1 MKRKRRRNFRE
12 ERAIELTKT
21 SKPAKKSAEVSSWPG
36 GGLRYTT
43 VLGIALI
50 VFFTLG
56 IYIQTVPVPPI
67 NYEDSY
73 YLVHNPYVNL
83 TSAFSR
89 FGTVWNEPYFANFH
103 PVTTTTWLVDR
114 ALADKSV
121 PFDGLPFRVT
131 QLLYSVIAAS
141 LLIPLYRRLGIPAIL
156 AVLGALVYA
165 VHPIHTEVV
174 AWLSARKDLIS
185 LIFIALSCLSW
196 LWARD
201 AGTPNQWRL
210 RHGFTVLLVLLAVL
224 SKPIAVILPVLF
236 LAYEFCSEPHA
247 AVTSWRWAQRHRHP
261 VLTRT
266 LALTAIFL
274 TVGGVC
280 AVIFRNLLQRD
291 PLHGGWL
298 IFVLIGA
305 SLLLLPLAPTIPE
318 VTAFREGRSMGVRV
332 LGPPFAALS
341 VLFGAGS
348 AWTLWAQGQVGA
360 IKSGLPLLPTLNL
373 TFDAMLSYAG
383 KTLVPAKM
391 SASYTWSSYPYFSLK
406 GLLGAALVGTLLWI
420 GVRLAGS
427 RDQNRRLIAFGT
439 LWYLIAFVPV
449 SNLVPT
455 STKMADRYL
464 FVPSIGAVLVLL
476 ALLATWFPASRPKQL
491 AVCTALMLIGVL
503 YAGWSYKR
511 TEVWCGKTT
520 LLNGRPHPDLSLWTS
535 AVETDP
541 ENTFALSN
549 LALVY
554 LRFNPPKADQ
564 ALVFLNRALEL
575 SQANQARIAGGQQ
588 LDLSPV
594 YQDLGEA
601 YLARAS
607 SLAAGTPASDVW
619 RQRKEAYVEAVKY
632 FALASQSLSGFA
644 PSDAGLLGRLA
655 VAYEGQAEMDAQ
667 VLAGS
672 TPGQRDSLV
681 RERDTL
687 RSKAEESM
695 HRAREIL
702 VAGNVSS
709 IDPEY
714 RAVILGEG
722 IIIFGRELGASN
734 EEKAVFYGQALS
746 RYKEAGALFPDDPRP
761 LLYQGLCYERLTGIA
776 QSAEEKQKQ
785 FALSEA
791 ALRKALTLNVASP
804 DYSPALP
811 YRELAS
817 LYAHMNDFQSML
829 DSLKEAQQV
838 DPTSAESANLDR
850 EIESVEQYLAEQ
862 KKSR

>member
-1 MKRKRRRNFRE
+1 MKQKRRRNSRK
-12 ERAIELTKT
+12 ERAIELTK
-21 SKPAKKSAEVSSWPG
+21 PAKKTADVSSWPG
-36 GGLRYTT
+36 GGLRYAT
-43 VLGIALI
+43 VIGIALI

-56 IYIQTVPVPPI
+56 IYVQTVWVPPI
-67 NYEDSY
+67 DYEDSY

-174 AWLSARKDLIS
+174 AWLSARKDLMS
-185 LIFIALSCLSW
+185 LIFIVLSCLSW
-196 LWARD
+196 LWAR
-201 AGTPNQWRL
+201 AAETPNQWRL
-210 RHGFTVLLVLLAVL
+210 RHGFTILLVLLAVL

-236 LAYEFCSEPHA
+236 LACEFCSEPHA
-247 AVTSWRWAQRHRHP
+247 VVTSWRWAERRRHP

-298 IFVLIGA
+298 IFVPIGA
-305 SLLLLPLAPTIPE
+305 LLLVLALAPSVTE
-318 VTAFREGRSMGVRV
+318 VTAFREGRSIGVRI
-332 LGPPFAALS
+332 LGLPFAVLS

-348 AWTLWAQGQVGA
+348 AWTFWAQGQVGA
-360 IKSGLPLLPTLNL
+360 IKGGLPLLPTLNL

-391 SASYTWSSYPYFSLK
+391 SASYTWSSYPYFSLR
-406 GLLGAALVGTLLWI
+406 GLLGAALVCTLLWI

-427 RDQNRRLIAFGT
+427 RDQNRRLIAFGI

-464 FVPSIGAVLVLL
+464 FVPSIGAILVLL

-503 YAGWSYKR
+503 YAGWSYTR

-520 LLNGRPHPDLSLWTS
+520 PFDDRPHPDLSLWTS
-535 AVETDP
+535 AVETDS
-541 ENTFALSN
+541 EDTTALSN

-554 LRFNPPKADQ
+554 LRVNPPKADQ
-564 ALVFLNRALEL
+564 ALVYLNRALQL
-575 SQANQARIAGGQQ
+575 SQANQAKIAGDRQ
-588 LDLSPV
+588 LDLSPI

-601 YLARAS
+601 YVARAS
-607 SLAAGTPASDVW
+607 GLAAGTPGSDVW
-619 RQRKEAYVEAVKY
+619 RQRKEAYVEAAKY
-632 FALASQSLSGFA
+632 FALASQNLSGFA
-644 PSDAGLLGRLA
+644 PSDARLFSRLA
-655 VAYEGQAEMDAQ
+655 EVYEGQAEMDAQ
-667 VLAGS
+667 DLAGV
-672 TPGQRDSLV
+672 TPGQLDSLV
-681 RERDTL
+681 RQRDEL
-687 RSKAEESM
+687 RSKAEEAM

-722 IIIFGRELGASN
+722 NIVFSREVGASN
-734 EEKAVFYGQALS
+734 EEKSVYYGQALS

-761 LLYQGLCYERLTGIA
+761 FLYQGLCYERLTGIA

-791 ALRKALTLNVASP
+791 ALRKALTLDVASP
-804 DYSPALP
+804 DYSPATA
-811 YRELAS
+811 YRALAS
-817 LYAHMNDFQSML
+817 LYAHVNDFHSVL
-829 DSLKEAQQV
+829 DSLKKAQQV
-838 DPTSAESANLDR
+838 DPTSAESKNLDR
-850 EIESVEQYLAEQ
+850 EIKSVEQYLAEQ

>member
-1 MKRKRRRNFRE
+1 MKQKRRRNSRK
-12 ERAIELTKT
+12 ERAIELTK
-21 SKPAKKSAEVSSWPG
+21 KPAEKTADVSSWPG
-36 GGLRYTT
+36 GGLRYAT
-43 VLGIALI
+43 VIGIALV
-50 VFFTLG
+50 VFCTVF
-56 IYIQTVPVPPI
+56 IYVQTVQVPPLD
-67 NYEDSY
+67 YEDSY
-73 YLVHNPYVNL
+73 YLLHNPYVNL

-89 FGTVWNEPYFANFH
+89 FGAVWNEPYFANFH

-131 QLLYSVIAAS
+131 QLLYSVIATS

-156 AVLGALVYA
+156 AVLGAVIYA
-165 VHPIHTEVV
+165 VHPIHTEVI
-174 AWLSARKDLIS
+174 AWLSARKDLMS

-196 LWARD
+196 LWAR
-201 AGTPNQWRL
+201 AAETPNHWRL
-210 RHGFTVLLVLLAVL
+210 RHGLTILLVLLAVL

-236 LAYEFCSEPHA
+236 LAYEFCSEPHSA
-247 AVTSWRWAQRHRHP
+247 ITNWRWAERRRHP

-274 TVGGVC
+274 AVGGVC
-280 AVIFRNLLQRD
+280 AVIFRNLLQMD

-298 IFVLIGA
+298 TFVPIGT
-305 SLLLLPLAPTIPE
+305 LLLVLALAPSVPE

-332 LGPPFAALS
+332 LGPPFAVLS

-348 AWTLWAQGQVGA
+348 AWTFWAQGQVGA
-360 IKSGLPLLPTLNL
+360 IKGGLPLLPTLNL

-383 KTLVPAKM
+383 KMLVPAKM
-391 SASYTWSSYPYFSLK
+391 STSYTWSSYPYVNMK
-406 GLLGAALVGTLLWI
+406 GLLGAALVCTLLWI

-427 RDQNRRLIAFGT
+427 RDQNHRLIAFGI

-464 FVPSIGAVLVLL
+464 FVPSIGAILVLL
-476 ALLATWFPASRPKQL
+476 ALLATWFPVSRPKQL
-491 AVCTALMLIGVL
+491 AVFTALMLVAVL
-503 YAGWSYKR
+503 YTGWSYKR

-520 LLNGRPHPDLSLWTS
+520 PLDGRPNADLSLWTS

-564 ALVFLNRALEL
+564 ALVYLNRALEL
-575 SQANQARIAGGQQ
+575 SQANQAKIAGGKQ
-588 LDLSPV
+588 LDLSPI

-601 YLARAS
+601 CLARAS
-607 SLAAGTPASDVW
+607 GLPAGTPGSDVW
-619 RQRKEAYVEAVKY
+619 RQRKEAYAEAAEY
-632 FALASQSLSGFA
+632 FTLASQNLSGFA
-644 PSDAGLLGRLA
+644 PSDARLFSRLA
-655 VAYEGQAEMDAQ
+655 EVYEGQAEMDAQ
-667 VLAGS
+667 DLAGA
-672 TPGQRDSLV
+672 TPGQLDSLV
-681 RERDTL
+681 RQRDEL
-687 RSKAEESM
+687 RSKAEEAM
-695 HRAREIL
+695 RRAREIL

-709 IDPEY
+709 IDPEF

-722 IIIFGRELGASN
+722 NIVFGREVGASN
-734 EEKAVFYGQALS
+734 EEKAVYYDQALS
-746 RYKEAGALFPDDPRP
+746 HYKEAGALFPDDPRP

-776 QSAEEKQKQ
+776 QSAEEKRRQ

-791 ALRKALTLNVASP
+791 ALRKALTLDVASP
-804 DYSPALP
+804 DYSPAMA
-811 YRELAS
+811 YRALAS
-817 LYAHMNDFQSML
+817 LYAHMNDFNSVL
-829 DSLKEAQQV
+829 DSLKKAQQV
-838 DPTSAESANLDR
+838 DPTSAESTNLDR
-850 EIESVEQYLAEQ
+850 EIKSVEQYLAQ
-862 KKSR
+862 QGKSR